1 MYMSY
6 CRFEGTKQELN
17 ACIAE
22 VEEHIYQEAEYEV
35 SDHEIR
41 HFRQM
46 VETFVSFLDEHQL
59 LDEYGELDEDKLDEI
74 CESMKKGYAEE

>member
-41 HFRQM
+41 HFRQI
-46 VETFVSFLDEHQL
+46 VENFVSFLDQHEL
-59 LDEYGELDEDKLDEI
+59 LDEYGELDEDKLDAI
-74 CESMKKGYAEE
+74 CESMKTAKSEY